1 MLMFDETYNTAD
13 TVQAFF
19 KLLNDSAIEYVLI
32 KNIGGELPHK
42 LKKDKDI
49 DILVPKQEVARF
61 KDLVTENGFMR
72 ITHPKSKKTGWSF
85 AYGASECYMFKS
97 GAGLEVDIHSELCLK
112 SLMGNIWIPM
122 DKCIN
127 DKAWSNKV
135 WDEQNKW
142 WIIDDKTQLVY
153 LISRCVFD
161 KREFSLLYIAEIKK
175 RSHLLDDHS
184 VQIMLKKVF
193 FQFTDRLM
201 EMLTSEQYASIVGK
215 HLAFRDY

>member
-1 MLMFDETYNTAD
+1 MLDETYNTAD
-13 TVQAFF
+13 AIQAFF

-49 DILVPKQEVARF
+49 DILVKNKEVARL
-61 KDLVTENGFMR
+61 KELVADSDFR
-72 ITHPKSKKTGWSF
+72 QIVHPKSRKTGWNF
-85 AYGASECYMFKS
+85 AYGASECLMFK
-97 GAGLEVDIHSELCLK
+97 GCAGLKVDIHSELCLK

-122 DKCIN
+122 DKCV
-127 DKAWSNKV
+127 DDRVWGNKV

-161 KREFSLLYIAEIKK
+161 KREFSALYIAEIER
-175 RSHLLDDHS
+175 RSHLLDDPD
-184 VQIMLKKVF
+184 VQIMLEKVF
-193 FQFTDRLM
+193 FRFTDRLM
-201 EMLTSEQYASIVGK
+201 EMLTSKQYASIVGK